1 MIHGIKID
9 SNETSVETTDLRGVQ
24 EDMKIQLLFPG
35 SKWKMGEILAFLA

>member
-24 EDMKIQLLFPG
+24 EIPQKKTDYPLDVPG
-35 SKWKMGEILAFLA
+35 